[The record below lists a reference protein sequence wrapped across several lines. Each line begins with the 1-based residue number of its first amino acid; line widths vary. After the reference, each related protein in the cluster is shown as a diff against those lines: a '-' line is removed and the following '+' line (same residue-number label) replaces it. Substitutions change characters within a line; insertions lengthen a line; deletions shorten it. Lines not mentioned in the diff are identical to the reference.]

1 MWQNSTFRRW
11 DKILYNS
18 SIAIAH
24 HILVL
29 CTFCFD
35 VNSPMPLDYMET
47 KSLGI
52 WHEGQSVNN
61 MNTFI
66 RITKVENIK
75 YIL

>member
-1 MWQNSTFRRW
+1 MRQYDYNKSANPNLCDKNSTFRRW

-52 WHEGQSVNN
+52 
-61 MNTFI
+61 
-66 RITKVENIK
+66 
-75 YIL
+75 